1 MKLIDLFHQDVP
13 GLPGKDDE
21 SPLFVEEV
29 FEDAQLLDVRIHAL
43 HSVVGILFE
52 LRTGNLPRY
61 VEDESINCGVL
72 MLRRATAVAWQ
83 GELTD
88 WTGPAPWPVCS
99 VLSNIHNGRY
109 ELSLDMGVIKG
120 MTLQLAALKA
130 EFYAGV
136 LPTLTEGIPD
146 YTEHEDVTGLVP
158 GWDMDFIPVLGW
170 YVDATK

>member
-21 SPLFVEEV
+21 SPLFAEEF
-29 FEDAQLLDVRIHAL
+29 FEDAQLLDVRIYAL

-52 LRTGNLPRY
+52 LRTGNLPWY
-61 VEDESINCGVL
+61 VDDKSINCGVL

-88 WTGPAPWPVCS
+88 WTGPTPWPVFS

-109 ELSLDMGVIKG
+109 ELSLEMGVFKN

-130 EFYAGV
+130 VIGPPLAV
-136 LPTLTEGIPD
+136 QRLCD
-146 YTEHEDVTGLVP
+146 S
-158 GWDMDFIPVLGW
+158 
-170 YVDATK
+170 